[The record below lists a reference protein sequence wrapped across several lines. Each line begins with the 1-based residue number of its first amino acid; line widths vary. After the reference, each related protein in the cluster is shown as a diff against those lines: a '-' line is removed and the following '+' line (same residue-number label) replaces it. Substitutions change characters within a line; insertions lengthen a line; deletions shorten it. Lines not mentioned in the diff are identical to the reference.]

1 MGDCNYH
8 QELRVFDLFSS
19 DLGGDPPTSEPVS
32 RSSPCGGRGM
42 RRRRGDEEEKEIGG
56 KK

>member
-8 QELRVFDLFSS
+8 QVLRVFDLFSS

-32 RSSPCGGRGM
+32 RSSLLRGK
-42 RRRRGDEEEKEIGG
+42 RDEEEEGG
-56 KK
+56 